1 MVQLSHRRAS
11 MLVLVAT
18 LSGRWL
24 SYYVL
29 AVLAA
34 VVLQSLGLL
43 LSFINN
49 IFSYLIATGY

>member
-11 MLVLVAT
+11 VLVLVAT

-24 SYYVL
+24 SYFVL

-34 VVLQSLGLL
+34 IVYQSLGLL
-43 LSFINN
+43 LTSIDN